1 MTTAQR
7 KIQRQQTVDAGLRG
21 SDHADYY
28 RFASRTA
35 RAFGRRVADSDPDD
49 LALLLALRDQLD
61 DAIGVAVTAQR
72 SRFSWAEIAAG
83 LGMTKQGVQQR
94 WGKAAS

>member
-1 MTTAQR
+1 MTGAAR
-7 KIQRQQTVDAGLRG
+7 RIQRQLTVDANLRG
-21 SDHADYY
+21 SDNADYY

-61 DAIGVAVTAQR
+61 DAITVAVEGQR
-72 SRFSWAEIAAG
+72 QRHSWADIASA
-83 LGMTKQGVQQR
+83 LGMTRQAAFKR
-94 WGKAAS
+94 WGKVA